1 MAVDFKGDFKR
12 TSTYDFDP
20 ADIKINPELNGRHV
34 LPDIQWLMKDILE
47 RGQLQP
53 VAIRSDGGTPIL
65 CAGFS
70 RWRAVSEINKG
81 REPKDRL
88 KLRCVYYKGNE
99 ADGFLANIAE
109 NRKRNDCTPIDD
121 AYNIARLERYG
132 RTVEQIAEFYGESAA
147 WVSGRLALVELCQE
161 GQDRVTAG
169 TLKPT
174 AAIAIAKLAEAQ
186 QREKLKGKKITVAE
200 AKATADKP
208 KKPGIKDLAAVLK
221 AVIEDGKYPDGFAP
235 VNSKDPVGDSLSLF
249 CEALL
254 KLMGVAEKT
263 K

>member
-53 VAIRSDGGTPIL
+53 VAIRNDGGTPIL

-81 REPKDRL
+81 REPKNRL

-132 RTVEQIAEFYGESAA
+132 RTVEQIAEFYGEAEA
-147 WVSGRLALVELCQE
+147 WVRGRLALVELCQE

-186 QREKLKGKKITVAE
+186 QREKLKAKKVTVAD
-200 AKATADKP
+200 AKATSGKP
-208 KKPGIKDLAAVLK
+208 KKPGMKDLTAVLRS
-221 AVIEDGKYPDGFAP
+221 VIEDGKYPDGYAP
-235 VNSKDPVGDSLSLF
+235 VESKDPVGDSLSAF
-249 CEALL
+249 CEVLL
-254 KLMGVAEKT
+254 KLMGAAQDKD
-263 K
+263 

>member
-81 REPKDRL
+81 RELKDRL

-132 RTVEQIAEFYGESAA
+132 RTIEQIADFYGEQEA
-147 WVSGRLALVELCQE
+147 WVRGRLALVQLCQE
-161 GQDRVTAG
+161 GQDRVTDG

-174 AAIAIAKLAEAQ
+174 AAIAIAKMAEAQ
-186 QREKLKGKKITVAE
+186 QREKLKSGKKLTVAE
-200 AKATADKP
+200 VRSNGKP
-208 KKPGIKDLAAVLK
+208 KKPGMKELASILK
-221 AVIEDGKYPDGFAP
+221 AVIEDGKYPDGFQP
-235 VNSKDPVGDSLSLF
+235 VKSADSVGDSLSAF

-254 KLMGVAEKT
+254 KFIA
-263 K
+263 